1 MVRNGDSNPIKVN
14 RNRVPTISNPNGY
27 GGLSRRT
34 YFFTVMDMICAERMP
49 SYHIGVH
56 QLNALNSQTFQI
68 NQILN
73 IKQLVEIT
81 GLSRATIYSLL
92 DPKSKYYDA
101 SFPQQI
107 NLTSNRVGWVAHEVN
122 AWITQKISERSMI
135 TN

>member
-1 MVRNGDSNPIKVN
+1 MTDLCNQF
-14 RNRVPTISNPNGY
+14 NGY
-27 GGLSRRT
+27 GGLSRST
-34 YFFTVMDMICAERMP
+34 YFFTVMDMICAERTP

-56 QLNALNSQTFQI
+56 QMNALNSQTFQI

-107 NLTSNRVGWVAHEVN
+107 NLTTNRVGWVAQEVN
-122 AWITQKISERSMI
+122 AWIGQKISERRMI